1 MTVHCSSMTLIDF
14 IHKTF
19 IHQTFIHQTF
29 GTLHG
34 STMSMRP
41 HCLESLFIRNRCHS
55 LIEAALRD
63 AV

>member
-1 MTVHCSSMTLIDF
+1 MTVHGSSMTLIE
-14 IHKTF
+14 F